1 MQHLCY
7 HPWVGLDISPQGQ
20 FKPCCKY
27 QNNIDTTLA
36 GYLDS
41 IELANLKKDFTE
53 GKRPQACKRCWD
65 DEDAGLPSKR
75 QLDWEY
81 IFHKQEPGI
90 DSLKVLSL
98 PFGNSCNLACRTC
111 DSSASSGW
119 ISEAKKLKQ
128 HLPEIEIFKHQKFYQ
143 DKNFIDKIKEKSSN
157 LLHVEFPGGEPFL
170 AGIDEHLD
178 FLDYLIGNKSNQISL
193 HYITNTTLF
202 PKRQFWDRWKKFK
215 KVDIQLSIDGI
226 EEKFEYLRYPGK
238 WQEVN
243 ENVNLFTAI
252 TSPNIQI
259 SVSHTVSIFNVF
271 YLPEFIKW
279 CLQNKLGKPY
289 LGLVS
294 DPKWYSIK
302 VLPDSVKFLIRDKL
316 DRFILPEI
324 VSYMNSEDL
333 SNEFDNTIKYI
344 KILDQH
350 RNQNFSETFPEFY
363 NILKEDKCQI

>member
-1 MQHLCY
+1 MQNLCY
-7 HPWVGLDISPQGQ
+7 HPWVGLDITPQGQ

-27 QNNIDTTLA
+27 QNDIDTTLA
-36 GYLDS
+36 GYLNS
-41 IELANLKKDFTE
+41 TELTNLKKDFTE

-81 IFHKQEPGI
+81 IFHKQDPGI

-111 DSSASSGW
+111 SSLASSGW
-119 ISEAKKLKQ
+119 ISEARKLKQ
-128 HLPEIEIFKHQKFYQ
+128 HLPDIEIFKHQKFYQ
-143 DKNFIDKIKEKSSN
+143 DKNFIDEIKEKSSN

-178 FLDYLIGNKSNQISL
+178 FLDYLINNGSDTISL
-193 HYITNTTLF
+193 HYMTNATIF
-202 PKRQFWDRWKKFK
+202 PKKEFWDRWKKFK

-226 EEKFEYLRYPGK
+226 EEKFEYLRWPGK

-243 ENVNLFTAI
+243 ENIKLFTAI
-252 TSPNIQI
+252 TSPNLQI
-259 SVSHTVSIFNVF
+259 SVSHTVSIFNIF

-289 LGLVS
+289 LGPVV
-294 DPKWYSIK
+294 DPTWYSIK
-302 VLPDSVKFLIRDKL
+302 VLPKSVKSLVRDKL

-324 VSYMNSEDL
+324 VSYMNSENL
-333 SNEFDNTIKYI
+333 INGFDDTIKYI

-363 NILKEDKCQI
+363 QLLKEAKCQI

>member
-1 MQHLCY
+1 MQNLCY

-27 QNNIDTTLA
+27 QNHIDTTLA
-36 GYLDS
+36 GYLNS
-41 IELANLKKDFTE
+41 IELTNLKKDFIE

-81 IFHKQEPGI
+81 IFHKQDPGI

-111 DSSASSGW
+111 GSSSSSGW

-128 HLPEIEIFKHQKFYQ
+128 YLPDIEIFKHQKFYQ

-178 FLDYLIGNKSNQISL
+178 FLDYLIDNGSDTISL
-193 HYITNTTLF
+193 HYMTNATIF
-202 PKRQFWDRWKKFK
+202 PKKEFWDRWKKFK

-226 EEKFEYLRYPGK
+226 EEKFEYLRWPGK

-243 ENVNLFTAI
+243 ENIKLFTAI
-252 TSPNIQI
+252 TSPNLQI
-259 SVSHTVSIFNVF
+259 SVSHTVSIFNIF

-289 LGLVS
+289 LGPVA
-294 DPKWYSIK
+294 DPTWYSIK
-302 VLPDSVKFLIRDKL
+302 VLPNSVKSLIRDKL

-324 VSYMNSEDL
+324 VSYMNSENL
-333 SNEFDNTIKYI
+333 INEFDDTIKYI

-363 NILKEDKCQI
+363 QLLKEAKCQI